1 MLLVLQQFILTTL
14 FAVFASQASAMFI
27 QPDWLDPTQPGV
39 GTNRYAYSHNDPI
52 NKIDPNGNTWEDVVS
67 FFDRVFGGEGAIDRQ
82 NQRYAEG
89 LVSAQTELN
98 RFTTAVDAGE
108 YDFLSDIAI
117 EDALDARTRMVGVYS
132 RRVENG
138 LGAAAV
144 DTLIMGVSLGG
155 LKAGTAH
162 LTARAV
168 ASENAAMLAAA
179 NVLFK
184 QTALTVSGRALTK
197 HQNAAGFQTGVE
209 LSQALRSPAALN
221 AAANDVVSAI
231 ITSGTRTVSRDGKVV
246 NVVLESGIGAR
257 FSVTTGEFITFLG
270 RSQ

>member
-1 MLLVLQQFILTTL
+1 MLRVLKQIILTTL

-27 QPDWLDPTQPGV
+27 QPDWFDPTQPGV

-67 FFDRVFGGEGAIDRQ
+67 FFDRIFGGEGAIDRQ

-89 LVSAQTELN
+89 LVRAQTELN
-98 RFTTAVDAGE
+98 RFTSAVDAGE
-108 YDFLSDIAI
+108 YSFLSETAI
-117 EDALDARTRMVGVYS
+117 REAIDARTHMVNVYS
-132 RRVENG
+132 SRVEKG

-155 LKAGTAH
+155 MKVGGAS
-162 LTARAV
+162 LTARAI
-168 ASENAAMLAAA
+168 ATENAAMLAAA
-179 NVLFK
+179 NAPFK
-184 QTALTVSGRALTK
+184 ETALTVAGRALTK
-197 HQNAAGFQTGVE
+197 HPNAAGFQTGVE

-231 ITSGTRTVSRDGKVV
+231 LSNGTRTISRDGQVV
-246 NVVLESGIGAR
+246 NIVLESSIGAR
-257 FSVTTGEFITFLG
+257 FSVATGQFITFLG
-270 RSQ
+270 RAQ